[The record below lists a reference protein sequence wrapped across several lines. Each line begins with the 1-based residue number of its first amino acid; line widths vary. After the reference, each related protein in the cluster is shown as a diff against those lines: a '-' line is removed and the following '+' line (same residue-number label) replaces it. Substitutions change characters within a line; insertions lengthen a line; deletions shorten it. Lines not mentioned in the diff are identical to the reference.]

1 MLQPF
6 SKNRRCCLTDRDA
19 SPVAEVPTN
28 VSGHV
33 PPQLVAGPWRT
44 VARVLTE
51 VFQPPI
57 VVFGLL
63 LISPA
68 IEPGFPGTMWFGLL
82 AALFVCVLPLAYV
95 LVMVKLG
102 RITDH
107 HVSDRRQR
115 PALLLMALVSVVVGL
130 VVLQLMNGPVSVLVM
145 IIALIGGIGILAVV
159 SAFWKMSGHASALA
173 AAAVIVVA
181 MFGPSWLP
189 VLLLVPAVGW
199 SRLVLRAHTLGQ
211 VVVGSLFGG
220 VVIAGLWWLLQ
231 EMML

>member
-1 MLQPF
+1 MI
-6 SKNRRCCLTDRDA
+6 DRTTE
-19 SPVAEVPTN
+19 PVHT
-28 VSGHV
+28 
-33 PPQLVAGPWRT
+33 PPQLLGGPWRT

-57 VVFGLL
+57 VVLVLL

-68 IEPGFPGTMWFGLL
+68 IESGFPGTMWFGLL
-82 AALFVCVLPLAYV
+82 GALFVCVLPLAYV

-115 PALLLMALVSVVVGL
+115 PALLLMALVSVVAGL
-130 VVLQLMNGPVSVLVM
+130 FVLQLLGGPVSVSVM
-145 IIALIGGIGILAVV
+145 IIALIGGIAVLAVV

-173 AAAVIVVA
+173 AAVVIA
-181 MFGPSWLP
+181 ILMFGPAWLP
-189 VLLLVPAVGW
+189 LLVLVPAVGW

-211 VVVGSLFGG
+211 VIVGSLFGG
-220 VVIAGLWWLLQ
+220 IVIAGLWWLLR
-231 EMML
+231 ELML